1 VRVRQFWLRLLG
13 TGLTVAWTIAAGLV
27 LLGYRPGGPWD
38 LLVGALAFVPI
49 PIALS
54 GVIWPPTARGERAYT
69 LIVWLGLATALVL
82 IPSIG
87 EAWNQIQARG
97 PQTLL
102 PSIEAGYP
110 WLLALAGT
118 SLYAGLGIARRQLGD
133 RSLRRRRLLFGSAI
147 AFVATATTASL
158 FAVVAIGNDL
168 ALRDRPAAFSSYGP
182 TDPNLPLPGCADRI
196 TVGSTAR
203 VALDLR
209 GNVDRRA
216 IGEATVAGTRAGD
229 DVRWSASVATTLL
242 FGELGIARIGDRGWQ
257 STGDTWRPVSGATLN
272 DQTLDDNV
280 LATALDAANRRTF
293 EDHGL
298 EFIEGARARHCRVA
312 VDGRSFRSAFP
323 QIAWFVGPADVH
335 RWRGQLDYWVFADD
349 ELGQVSGAM
358 NGDAGGLPTPG
369 ILGAVDVHLTAT
381 FRDTPLVVAPPVQ

>member
-196 TVGSTAR
+196 AVGSTAR
-203 VALDLR
+203 LALDLR

-257 STGDTWRPVSGATLN
+257 STGDTWRRVSGATLK